1 MTTLA
6 NPLRVERKPRR
17 TVRQLKGPNNEGY
30 IVLAILL
37 LAIVVGFFNGNFWSL
52 ATLFNVLRDS
62 YENML
67 FALGFLLILLAGGID
82 VSFDAIGI
90 FAGYTVAIMASKGSF
105 GGGVIAAFG
114 IAAGLGLVMGAVNA
128 AIVTSLRLPVLIV
141 TLGTRGLFTGILLT
155 FVGSNYINTL
165 PGGLGQFAGDS
176 LVRVHAVGNQT
187 AGLHV
192 LVIPVTVLCILA
204 ALGLRYTMLGRG
216 LYALGGGE
224 ETARRNGFPV
234 NWIKVV
240 AFLLAG
246 VLAALAGMVHVAL
259 IGYGD
264 PQDLVGQELN
274 VIAAVVLGGASIFG
288 GRGSVGGTVLGVL
301 LISLINYSLILLGIP
316 STWVQVAVG
325 GLILV
330 GVSLQLTGRRSRR
343 ARMAGGQE

>member
-6 NPLRVERKPRR
+6 SPVGRRQARELTLSRLR
-17 TVRQLKGPNNEGY
+17 GPNNEGFV
-30 IVLAILL
+30 ILAIIL
-37 LAIVVGFFNGNFWSL
+37 LAVVVGFFDTGFWSL
-52 ATLFNVLRDS
+52 ATLFNVLHDS

-67 FALGFLLILLAGGID
+67 FALGFLLILLTGGID

-90 FAGYTVAIMASKGSF
+90 FAGYSVALMASNGSF
-105 GGGVIAAFG
+105 GGGIAMGFA

-128 AIVTSLRLPVLIV
+128 AVVTTLRLPVLIV

-155 FVGSNYINTL
+155 FVGSNYINSL
-165 PGGLGQFAGDS
+165 PGGLGQFANMN
-176 LVRVHAVGNQT
+176 LLRVHAVGNQT
-187 AGLHV
+187 AGLQV
-192 LVIPVTVLCILA
+192 LIIPIAVLCVLA
-204 ALGLRYTMLGRG
+204 ALWLKYTMLGRG

-224 ETARRNGFPV
+224 ETARRNGFPI
-234 NWIKVV
+234 NRIKVV

-246 VLAALAGMVHVAL
+246 ILAALAGMVHISL

-316 STWVQVAVG
+316 SAWVEVAVG

-330 GVSLQLTGRRSRR
+330 GVSLQLVGRRSGRVR
-343 ARMAGGQE
+343 LAGGQP